1 MKKIIL
7 RELFWFIMSFVLSLF
22 LSLIFL
28 EILDLTSTERSMK
41 SIEKIFSVQ
50 LYIVGC
56 IVSFICIY
64 IIRIIIA
71 AIKMFINI

>member
-56 IVSFICIY
+56 IVSFVCIY
-64 IIRIIIA
+64 IVRVIIA
-71 AIKMFINI
+71 AIKMFANI

>member
-56 IVSFICIY
+56 IVSFVCIY
-64 IIRIIIA
+64 IVRIIIA
-71 AIKMFINI
+71 AIKMFTNI

>member
-64 IIRIIIA
+64 IVRVIIA
-71 AIKMFINI
+71 AIKMFTNI

>member
-64 IIRIIIA
+64 IVRVIIA
-71 AIKMFINI
+71 AIKMFTNV

>member
-56 IVSFICIY
+56 IVSFVCIY
-64 IIRIIIA
+64 IVRVIIA
-71 AIKMFINI
+71 AIKMFTNI